1 MTDKVKA
8 MIAHITLFGWII
20 AMVLYFMGDKT
31 KLTQFYL
38 RQMLG
43 LLILGFVIDF
53 IHFPPLAIVL
63 GLTLL
68 GLWVYS
74 LIGAAKEEERPLPYI
89 GKYFQ
94 EWFTFI

>member
-8 MIAHITLFGWII
+8 VIAHITLFGWII
-20 AMVLYFMGDKT
+20 AMVLYFMGEKT

-43 LLILGFVIDF
+43 ILLIGFVINL
-53 IHFPPLAIVL
+53 ITFPPIAVILS
-63 GLTLL
+63 LTMI

-74 LIGAAKEEERPLPYI
+74 LIGAAKEEEWPLPYI
-89 GKYFQ
+89 GQYFQ
-94 EWFTFI
+94 QWFTFI

>member
-8 MIAHITLFGWII
+8 IIAHITFFGWII
-20 AMVLYFMGDKT
+20 SMVLYFMGEKT
-31 KLTQFYL
+31 PLTRFYL

-43 LLILGFVIDF
+43 ILLIGFVTNLVS
-53 IHFPPLAIVL
+53 FPPIAIL
-63 GLTLL
+63 LTLTMV

-89 GKYFQ
+89 GQYFQ
-94 EWFTFI
+94 QWFSFI